1 MRNMRVKRFFALSLM
16 SVLVVSP
23 SHAFFGMGDVVHDP
37 IHMGKTVAAEIAR
50 AADAAR
56 QIQTEIYQYER
67 MVRDAVSLADPVFKP
82 VGDTFRSL
90 YSLYT
95 QGQSL
100 RYRLENIDSMFYT
113 MNPSYYTYLSTM
125 GQGRPTREAMRE
137 RYEQWSNKG
146 YENTKSALEMAGMV
160 VNRAETEEQ
169 MLQRLIAQSNSAGG
183 HLEAMQAGNQI
194 AGNLSR
200 QMEGLSQIAAQN
212 VRLQAEFMAW
222 QVERQTHADAF
233 STHYRNVPVQEGSRR
248 GF

>member
-1 MRNMRVKRFFALSLM
+1 MKNMYGKRIV
-16 SVLVVSP
+16 VLVLVWVLSATP
-23 SHAFFGMGDVVHDP
+23 ARAFFGMGDIVNDP
-37 IHMGKTVAAEIAR
+37 LHMGQTVAAEVAR

-56 QIQTEIYQYER
+56 QIQLEISQYER

-82 VGDTFRSL
+82 VGDSFRSL
-90 YSLYT
+90 YSLYM

-100 RYRLENIDSMFYT
+100 RYRLENVDSMFYT
-113 MNPSYYTYLSTM
+113 MNPTYYTYLSTM
-125 GQGRPTREAMRE
+125 GQGRPTKEAMRE

-146 YENTKSALEMAGMV
+146 YENTKSALQMAGMV
-160 VNRAETEEQ
+160 VNRSDTEEQ
-169 MLQRLIAQSNSAGG
+169 MLRRLIAQSNNAGG

-212 VRLQAEFMAW
+212 LRLQAEFMAY

-233 STHYRNVPVQEGSRR
+233 STYYRQAPVQAGSRR
-248 GF
+248 GL